1 MYICNSETYLFL
13 GDDTTSDSIILEFLR
28 IFQSPVQQTQ
38 AQFRSQTPSPSVT
51 QIGPVSPSEETS
63 AAQQILQKMSQ
74 AAAKTIPS
82 PDTFNKKKRKMD
94 DDLTHAY
101 LKQSEGL
108 NNLAVQVSQALT
120 AKQNPAPVPAAAPDP
135 ILGAIQMALTK
146 VKDANKFQCML
157 DVLQYINEKYL
168 KTDE

>member
-94 DDLTHAY
+94 DDLTHVF
-101 LKQSEGL
+101 K
-108 NNLAVQVSQALT
+108 AV
-120 AKQNPAPVPAAAPDP
+120 
-135 ILGAIQMALTK
+135 
-146 VKDANKFQCML
+146 
-157 DVLQYINEKYL
+157 
-168 KTDE
+168 